1 MQMKES
7 NKLDQRLIDK
17 IIKTAYG
24 DAGIFEWVCI
34 RFKSLTNKEI
44 KSLLEEY
51 RQTANMT
58 HKLKG
63 EEVPEHITERLKSIT
78 GSANQEESLLSK
90 FSYVIASFFGNKAFP
105 ATVIGIIIIVIVSI
119 FFFKEPTPTH
129 KYSKAEIELAQ
140 KQFQKSLAIVG
151 SAFQKAEK
159 SFNDEI
165 LKNQINKN
173 LNRGYYLVNN
183 ILIGG

>member
-7 NKLDQRLIDK
+7 NKLDQRLNDK
-17 IIKTAYG
+17 IIRVAYG
-24 DAGIFEWVCI
+24 DAGVFDWLHI
-34 RFKSLTNKEI
+34 RLKSLTNNEI
-44 KSLLEEY
+44 RSLLEEY
-51 RQTANMT
+51 SQTANVV

-63 EEVPEHITERLKSIT
+63 EEVPEHITERIKGFTGDTIKS
-78 GSANQEESLLSK
+78 ELLTTKISHAI
-90 FSYVIASFFGNKAFP
+90 FSCFGNKAIP
-105 ATVIGIIIIVIVSI
+105 ATVVGILIIVIVSI

-151 SAFQKAEK
+151 RTFQKAEK
-159 SFNDEI
+159 SFSEEI

>member
-1 MQMKES
+1 MKES

-17 IIKTAYG
+17 IIRVAYG
-24 DAGIFEWVCI
+24 DAGIFDWLHIEL
-34 RFKSLTNKEI
+34 KSLTNNKI
-44 KSLLEEY
+44 RSLLEEY
-51 RQTANMT
+51 RQTANVV

-63 EEVPEHITERLKSIT
+63 EEVPEHITERIKSIKGGT
-78 GSANQEESLLSK
+78 IKSESLTTKISYAI
-90 FSYVIASFFGNKAFP
+90 FSIFSNKAIP
-105 ATVIGIIIIVIVSI
+105 ATVIAIVLIVIVSI
-119 FFFKEPTPTH
+119 FFFKEAAPTH

-151 SAFQKAEK
+151 RTFQKAEK
-159 SFNDEI
+159 SFSEEI

-183 ILIGG
+183 VLIGG

>member
-1 MQMKES
+1 MKES
-7 NKLDQRLIDK
+7 NNLDHKVIDK
-17 IIKTAYG
+17 IIRVAYG
-24 DAGIFEWVCI
+24 DAGIFDWLHI
-34 RFKSLTNKEI
+34 RLKSLTNNEI

-51 RQTANMT
+51 RQTANVV

-63 EEVPEHITERLKSIT
+63 EEVPEHITERMKSIT
-78 GSANQEESLLSK
+78 GGKIKSESLTSK
-90 FSYVIASFFGNKAFP
+90 ILLAIFSFFSNKAIH
-105 ATVIGIIIIVIVSI
+105 AAVVGILIIVIVSMFI
-119 FFFKEPTPTH
+119 FKEPTPAH

-151 SAFQKAEK
+151 RTFQKAEK
-159 SFNDEI
+159 SFSEEI

-173 LNRGYYLVNN
+173 LNRGYYLVNK

>member
-7 NKLDQRLIDK
+7 NKLDNKLINK
-17 IIKTAYG
+17 IIKVAYG
-24 DAGIFEWVCI
+24 DADMFSWVYI
-34 RFKSLTNKEI
+34 RLKSLTDKEV
-44 KSLLEEY
+44 KLLLEEY
-51 RQTANMT
+51 RQTANVV
-58 HKLKG
+58 HKLKQ
-63 EEVPEHITERLKSIT
+63 EDIPEHINERIKSIT
-78 GSANQEESLLSK
+78 GIIGKNESLLAS
-90 FSYVIASFFGNKAFP
+90 FSYRIYSLFGGKAIP
-105 ATVIGIIIIVIVSI
+105 ATVVGVLIIFIISI
-119 FFFKEPTPTH
+119 FLIRQPAPTH

-159 SFNDEI
+159 SFSDEI